1 MDRIVRRNQRRSC
14 RTLWFDWLASASA
27 ETAIDW
33 RVDSAWLL
41 AASSLVSASVR
52 LDDPVCSTLIRFFE
66 KSWRICTIDRFE
78 PRADASVRSVVLA
91 EPSRVSALFAEALSR
106 KSVPL
111 VNEARPRPA
120 ASKVTPWMF
129 RVDLPVS
136 LKVSLRLSPFSRLM
150 PLNEESCAV
159 VVICWMTLLY
169 WLTRLARMVCEAAS
183 ASGLPAAPPVGI
195 TRVAVFVPLIAM
207 VFAAAVVPVVRI
219 WLALSLVEVSVIDPL
234 AANVAVNPRP
244 AADSAVLKA
253 SIELTLPAATVL
265 LIVMVVAAPVA
276 GVKMKVE
283 ALSEFVPALVR
294 SAAVP
299 ATDSAPAPAGAR
311 LVAEAF
317 TE

>member
-78 PRADASVRSVVLA
+78 PNADATVRSEVLA
-91 EPSRVSALFAEALSR
+91 VPSRVSALFAEALSR
-106 KSVPL
+106 KSVP
-111 VNEARPRPA
+111 ETSGARPRPA
-120 ASKVTPWMF
+120 ALKVTPWTF

-150 PLNEESCAV
+150 PLKEESCDV

-169 WLTRLARMVCEAAS
+169 WLTRLARMACEAAS

-195 TRVAVFVPLIAM
+195 TRVAGFVPLIAM

-219 WLALSLVEVSVIDPL
+219 WLALSLVEVSVIDPFV
-234 AANVAVNPRP
+234 ANVAVNPRP

-253 SIELTLPAATVL
+253 SMELTLPAATVL

-283 ALSEFVPALVR
+283 ALSEL
-294 SAAVP
+294 AVP
-299 ATDSAPAPAGAR
+299 LPMLTRSEAVPGAPVVGAR